1 MKNKWKQFK
10 TFVNAHTPSWLKDIM
25 SKIYAFG
32 HKHIM
37 WVVLAITPLPLIV
50 ITFIICLTLSVPSSW
65 LIIVLAI
72 VITEF
77 PAFFVPFIV
86 NFIKNKKAT
95 PAIAVD
101 GCEKVETK

>member
-1 MKNKWKQFK
+1 
-10 TFVNAHTPSWLKDIM
+10 
-25 SKIYAFG
+25 
-32 HKHIM
+32 
-37 WVVLAITPLPLIV
+37 
-50 ITFIICLTLSVPSSW
+50 
-65 LIIVLAI
+65 LAI